1 MSLILVV
8 EQEGRYIERIHDALS
23 AEGWR
28 VKVVNGREPALQAAA
43 SEAPLLVL
51 VNTDLPDAVQLLDQ
65 FSRHRGGPGT
75 VALVPERSVGRVTS
89 QELGADELLGKPFSD
104 QDLRLLVRRALSV
117 QRDARP
123 TVASGSGKQLT
134 SEDIFGD
141 VLAEMESDA
150 AAARPAADAG
160 NSAAAIQRKLEKTL
174 SGLDLAQVKP
184 APTKPAAAK
193 AATGGAIDKLI
204 SDTLSGLEAGKPRPA
219 KPATPAVTPAPRA
232 APTAPAA
239 PPVAAAP
246 VPPPAAPTAPP
257 PATTAPPP
265 PPIVAV
271 PVAPSPVAPPPAPA
285 PTPVVPPAPVP
296 PPVAAPPK
304 PSTPPPVAPTP
315 VAPPRPP
322 EPPRPAM
329 PVATASSGEAVKRRT
344 SEIDLAQLDELAR
357 PRTKTG
363 TGTAAKPPVAPAAP
377 AADALRTQRLPTFPS
392 LASESREFGQYTLL
406 DRIAVGG
413 MAEVWKARMKGVEGF
428 QKTVAIKRILPSLTD
443 SSDFVTMF
451 IDEAKLAAQ
460 LQHNNIIHI
469 YDLGKLGDD
478 YYIAMEYI
486 EGKDLR
492 TILNSARSRQLPM
505 PHELALLIAS
515 RLASALDY
523 AHRKRDFDNRELGLV
538 HRDVSPQNVLISHE
552 GDIKLC
558 DFGIVKAVSKASK
571 TQMGALKGK
580 LQYMS
585 PEQAWGKPVD
595 ARSDIFSLG
604 SLLFEMLTG
613 RRLFAG
619 DSEISVLE
627 AVRDCRVEHPQA
639 IDLSIPGEVDALVMK
654 ALAREPENRFP
665 SAGAM
670 QKEIERV
677 LQALRR
683 SPGPAD
689 LSAYM
694 HKLFGG
700 EGRSVEAAA
709 ADAMPSAAAP
719 VIGSG
724 ATALSSTGSQV
735 KPIAAPPG
743 ATATRTDEADGKG
756 RMILWGAI
764 AAAVV
769 IGVGL
774 YFYLGRKGQAAPPAP
789 AGQEAPATP
798 AGDGAAPPTPP
809 AGGTVPP
816 AGATAPAPNG
826 ATAPA
831 PAAGAVNPQ
840 ALGARVDQAVAQH
853 EEALKQQFEAEK
865 KRLADQ
871 IAQTKATPQP
881 AKPAPAPVVPT
892 VDPAK
897 AEQDRLAAEKAEQ
910 DRLAAEKAEADR
922 QAAEKAEADRKAQEA
937 AQAAAA
943 AAAKPQE
950 PTVQL
955 GQMVQAGEAGV
966 IPPSLV
972 SRPQPSYPPLAK
984 QMRVEGDV
992 IVEVLVDENGS
1003 VRDSRVVKSV
1013 AQLDGAALSAARS
1026 AKFRPATKN
1035 GVRVKMWFRLNFPF
1049 RM

>member
-8 EQEGRYIERIHDALS
+8 EQEGRYIERIHDALT

-28 VKVVNGREPALQAAA
+28 VKVVNGREAALQAAA
-43 SEAPLLVL
+43 SEAPVLVL
-51 VNTDLPDAVQLLDQ
+51 VNSDLPDGAQLLDQ

-75 VALVPERSVGRVTS
+75 VALVPERSVGRITA

-104 QDLRLLVRRALSV
+104 QDLRLLVRRSLSQ
-117 QRDARP
+117 QREARATP
-123 TVASGSGKQLT
+123 ASGGGRQLT

-141 VLAEMESDA
+141 VLAEVESEA
-150 AAARPAADAG
+150 PAARAADAAR
-160 NSAAAIQRKLEKTL
+160 SADSIQRKIDQTL
-174 SGLDLAQVKP
+174 SGLSLPQKA
-184 APTKPAAAK
+184 AAKPAAK
-193 AATGGAIDKLI
+193 PAASGGIDKLI
-204 SDTLSGLEAGKPRPA
+204 SDTLSGLESGKP
-219 KPATPAVTPAPRA
+219 KPAAPK
-232 APTAPAA
+232 

-246 VPPPAAPTAPP
+246 APP
-257 PATTAPPP
+257 PVAATPAP
-265 PPIVAV
+265 
-271 PVAPSPVAPPPAPA
+271 PPPAPA
-285 PTPVVPPAPVP
+285 PPPVQAIAPPAPPKPSPPTPPITLPPVVVTPVVPPAA
-296 PPVAAPPK
+296 AAPPA
-304 PSTPPPVAPTP
+304 PPPAPP
-315 VAPPRPP
+315 KAAAPSAPPPKPAAPSVAPP
-322 EPPRPAM
+322 A
-329 PVATASSGEAVKRRT
+329 VAAEAPKKRT
-344 SEIDLAQLDELAR
+344 SEFDLSQLDELAR

-363 TGTAAKPPVAPAAP
+363 TSSAPKPIPTATPSAPAA
-377 AADALRTQRLPTFPS
+377 ASAGEGFRTQRLPTFPN
-392 LASESREFGQYTLL
+392 LTENREFGQYTLL

-492 TILNSARSRQLPM
+492 SILNAARQKQLAL
-505 PHELALLIAS
+505 PHELALMIAA

-538 HRDVSPQNVLISHE
+538 HRDVSPQNVLISYE

-558 DFGIVKAVSKASK
+558 DFGIVKAVAKASK

-639 IDLSIPGEVDALVMK
+639 LDLAIPAEVDALVMK
-654 ALAREPENRFP
+654 ALEREPENRFA

-677 LQALRR
+677 QQALRK
-683 SPGPAD
+683 SPSQAD
-689 LSAYM
+689 LAGYM
-694 HKLFGG
+694 HRLFGG
-700 EGRSVEAAA
+700 ESREAAA
-709 ADAMPSAAAP
+709 GASAAVAAAGAP
-719 VIGSG
+719 G
-724 ATALSSTGSQV
+724 AAAVLAGTGSQV
-735 KPIAAPPG
+735 KPIAAAPG
-743 ATATRTDEADGKG
+743 VTGTRVDEAEGKG
-756 RMILWGAI
+756 RGMLWAAI

-769 IGVGL
+769 LGVAL
-774 YFYLGRKGQAAPPAP
+774 YFFLGRDKGAAPAPAPPA
-789 AGQEAPATP
+789 E
-798 AGDGAAPPTPP
+798 
-809 AGGTVPP
+809 
-816 AGATAPAPNG
+816 ATAPAAPTT
-826 ATAPA
+826 APETAPA
-831 PAAGAVNPQ
+831 PAPGGAAGTAPSATAGATPPD
-840 ALGARVDQAVAQH
+840 LGQRVDQAVA
-853 EEALKQQFEAEK
+853 EREAQLKQQFEVEK
-865 KRLADQ
+865 KRIADQ
-871 IAQTKATPQP
+871 IAQTKTAPP
-881 AKPAPAPVVPT
+881 AAAPAAKPAVPPAAPAAPA
-892 VDPAK
+892 VDPEQERLAAEKAEQERLAAEK

-910 DRLAAEKAEADR
+910 DRLAQEA
-922 QAAEKAEADRKAQEA
+922 A

-943 AAAKPQE
+943 SAKPAA
-950 PTVQL
+950 PAVQL
-955 GQMVQAGEAGV
+955 GDLVQPGTPGSS
-966 IPPSLV
+966 PPALV

-984 QMRVEGDV
+984 QMRIEGDV
-992 IVEVLVDENGS
+992 IVEVLVDENGA
-1003 VRDSRVVKSV
+1003 VANARVAKSV
-1013 AQLDGAALSAARS
+1013 PQLDSSAMAAARS
-1026 AKFRPATKN
+1026 AKFRPATKD